1 MGAQNRSRTVGAAV
15 LDRIGTQAAV
25 LDALDEAVRVDE
37 PDAVHRM
44 RVACRRLRSA
54 LRTFRR
60 VFAAGATDE
69 LVTELRWLGA
79 ALGRARD
86 REVLGERLV
95 AQARELPAACGPDRV
110 AGELERWS
118 AEEYRRVWPE
128 VVAALD
134 SPRRRALG
142 DGLAALL
149 ADPPLRGRAGR
160 PAGPELARIAAREQ
174 RRTAERVRAALAEGP
189 ADGPA
194 QDRALHEAR
203 KAAKRAR
210 YAGETAVPAVGRRAE
225 RYVERMKAVQ
235 EVLGEHQDAVVAE
248 AALREQA
255 EGSGEA
261 FGYGVLYA
269 WQLAAGAAARRELPA
284 VWAGASGRKLARFG

>member
-1 MGAQNRSRTVGAAV
+1 MGAQNRSCTVGAVV

-25 LDALDEAVRVDE
+25 LDGLDAAVRADE

-60 VFAAGATDE
+60 VFASGATDD
-69 LVTELRWLGA
+69 LVAELRWLGA

-110 AGELERWS
+110 ARELERWS
-118 AEEYRRVWPE
+118 AQEYRRLWPE

-134 SPRRRALG
+134 SPRRRALA

-160 PAGPELARIAAREQ
+160 PARPELARIAAREQ
-174 RRTAERVRAALAEGP
+174 RRTAKRVRAALGEGP

-194 QDRALHEAR
+194 RDRALHEAR

-235 EVLGEHQDAVVAE
+235 EVLGEHQDAVVAG

-255 EGSGEA
+255 VGSGEA
-261 FGYGVLYA
+261 FGFGVLYA
-269 WQLAAGAAARRELPA
+269 WQLAAGEAARRELPV
-284 VWAGASGRKLARFG
+284 VWARASRRRLARFG